1 MESEKRVKIE
11 LFLPAEI
18 YADLRKIAEG
28 LDLADTTDAALIAVT
43 QWVAAR
49 KAELDNRDPA
59 ERYFVNEALDEL
71 FARQK
76 KS

>member
-1 MESEKRVKIE
+1 MEAEKRVKIE
-11 LFLPAEI
+11 LSLPDAV
-18 YADLRKIAEG
+18 YADLCKIAEH
-28 LDLADTTDAALIAVT
+28 LRVAEVTEAALIAVT

-49 KAELDNRDPA
+49 KAELDNHDPA

-71 FARQK
+71 FAQQK